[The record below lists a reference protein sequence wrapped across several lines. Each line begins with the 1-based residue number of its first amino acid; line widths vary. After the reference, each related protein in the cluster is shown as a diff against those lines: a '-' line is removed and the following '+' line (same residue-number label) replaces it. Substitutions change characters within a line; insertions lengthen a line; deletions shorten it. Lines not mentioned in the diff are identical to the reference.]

1 MISVRVFLAVC
12 CHFVMIIRQYDVD
25 TAFLYDFLEENVYFS
40 TPQGVGIDPSQV
52 LNLNISLYGFEA
64 QHIICVN

>member
-1 MISVRVFLAVC
+1 
-12 CHFVMIIRQYDVD
+12 MIIRQYDVD

-52 LNLNISLYGFEA
+52 LNLNISMYGFEA